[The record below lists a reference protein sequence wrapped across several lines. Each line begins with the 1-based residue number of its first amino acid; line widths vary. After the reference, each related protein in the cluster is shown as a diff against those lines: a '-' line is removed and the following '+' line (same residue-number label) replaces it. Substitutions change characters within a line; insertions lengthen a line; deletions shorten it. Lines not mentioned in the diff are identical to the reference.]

1 MRNFTHSHAAVASQ
15 QRHDT
20 RQPIEC
26 KPSTAECRRCVC
38 GADTQESDRACLK
51 VNNPT
56 SFITLPSGQNSIE
69 FHHTADDADRHIRAH
84 LTTILGSLR
93 CHSDIQLADTK
104 ALLLKYVNSYITK
117 MHESATSEGLYCN
130 DVTGTRPPTHSHG
143 RSLLLSQRWSS
154 SWRVRKSAGQTKWL
168 SYSDHPSLPWP
179 TPIKCTSYTCND
191 REWKMT
197 SPSSPGC
204 ALITPPPTS
213 RKRMTGTDTWQESS
227 TFQFL
232 IPSTSISIWLCI
244 TLIAPPTSCAI

>member
-104 ALLLKYVNSYITK
+104 ALLLKYAK
-117 MHESATSEGLYCN
+117 SATSEGLYCN

-143 RSLLLSQRWSS
+143 RSPLLSQR
-154 SWRVRKSAGQTKWL
+154 
-168 SYSDHPSLPWP
+168 
-179 TPIKCTSYTCND
+179 
-191 REWKMT
+191 
-197 SPSSPGC
+197 
-204 ALITPPPTS
+204 
-213 RKRMTGTDTWQESS
+213 
-227 TFQFL
+227 
-232 IPSTSISIWLCI
+232 
-244 TLIAPPTSCAI
+244 